1 MLVTLESTAL
11 ARWVGESFYAYPGLL
26 ACHIIGLAIVVGIF
40 SMRDL
45 KLLGFFPDLD
55 IRVFSSLN
63 RLALAGFTI
72 NAISGLLLF
81 SSQASYL
88 ATSVPFLTKIA
99 CITAGM
105 SLAYQL
111 RPAVLLAA
119 TVSGGQQLASP
130 GLTMKAG
137 LSLAIWIGAII
148 AGRLIAYIF

>member
-11 ARWVGESFYAYPGLL
+11 ARWVGESLYAYPGLL
-26 ACHIIGLAIVVGIF
+26 ACHIIGLAVVVGIF

-45 KLLGFFPDLD
+45 KLLGFFPGLD
-55 IRVFSSLN
+55 IRVFGSLN

-72 NAISGLLLF
+72 NAVSGLLLF

-119 TVSGGQQLASP
+119 TVPGSQQIADP
-130 GLTMKAG
+130 GLTMKAA

>member
-1 MLVTLESTAL
+1 LLVTLESTAL
-11 ARWVGESFYAYPGLL
+11 ARWVGESLYAYPGLL

-72 NAISGLLLF
+72 NAVSGL
-81 SSQASYL
+81 
-88 ATSVPFLTKIA
+88 
-99 CITAGM
+99 
-105 SLAYQL
+105 
-111 RPAVLLAA
+111 
-119 TVSGGQQLASP
+119 
-130 GLTMKAG
+130 